1 MLRSSGYAC
10 GDDFQESAPDVSMN
24 GQARSP
30 EAGGATDRPV
40 VRAARR
46 DDAALIA
53 GFNLAMARETERR
66 ELDPQLV
73 AQGVAAVLAD
83 DTHGFY
89 LLAEVGACAAGALL
103 VTYEWSDWRNARMWW
118 IQSVYV
124 VPAARRMGVY
134 RALYGHVRAQA
145 RAHGACG
152 LRLYVEQHNRAAR
165 QVYRSMGM
173 RDSGYRI
180 YEQEFAAPCTRRAD

>member
-1 MLRSSGYAC
+1 
-10 GDDFQESAPDVSMN
+10 
-24 GQARSP
+24 
-30 EAGGATDRPV
+30 
-40 VRAARR
+40 
-46 DDAALIA
+46 
-53 GFNLAMARETERR
+53 
-66 ELDPQLV
+66 
-73 AQGVAAVLAD
+73 
-83 DTHGFY
+83 
-89 LLAEVGACAAGALL
+89 
-103 VTYEWSDWRNARMWW
+103 MWW

>member
-1 MLRSSGYAC
+1 MIFKKG
-10 GDDFQESAPDVSMN
+10 APDVSMN

-30 EAGGATDRPV
+30 EAGAATDPPV

-83 DTHGFY
+83 DSHGFY
-89 LLAEVGACAAGALL
+89 VLAEVGAAAAGALL

-124 VPAARRMGVY
+124 VPAARRLGVY
-134 RALYGHVRAQA
+134 RALHAHVLAQA
-145 RAHGACG
+145 RTHGACG

-173 RDSGYRI
+173 RDSRYRI
-180 YEQEFAAPCTRRAD
+180 YEQEFAEP